1 MVNLQRENG
10 VFEFRFYGEP
20 NQTCVIEHSEDLLAW
35 TPVRTNAVNS
45 LGYIDFSIPDGG
57 QPVRKF
63 FRAKLPE

>member
-1 MVNLQRENG
+1 MASPQRENG
-10 VFEFRFYGEP
+10 MFAFRFYGEP
-20 NQTCVIEHSEDLLAW
+20 NQTCVIEHSDDLQAW
-35 TPVRTNAVNS
+35 VPVSTNAVNS